1 MYSFDCLETVDNCS
15 DSGNGKVGTTNTH
28 RELTFRAMLWVAA
41 SIEQHE
47 TAFRLRYIDFTA
59 EPVIAHI
66 TMGTLVD

>member
-1 MYSFDCLETVDNCS
+1 
-15 DSGNGKVGTTNTH
+15 
-28 RELTFRAMLWVAA
+28 MLWVAA

-59 EPVIAHI
+59 GPVIAHI